1 MEKLALDN
9 AAKKTPNGIAECHY
23 EMVSETIWN
32 IHPINEMWGIG
43 QRTAANIYR
52 LGIDSV
58 YSLSTN
64 SAQSLKR
71 THRIIGEQL
80 FYYAHGIDQSIIAQN
95 YIPLSN
101 SFSKSQ
107 ILDRD
112 YIDQYEIEV
121 VIREMADQVAIKRSG
136 LVDGIKDK
144 KRHITI

>member
-80 FYYAHGIDQSIIAQN
+80 FYYATGLTKALLLKIIFLYQ
-95 YIPLSN
+95 IPLA
-101 SFSKSQ
+101 KAK
-107 ILDRD
+107 
-112 YIDQYEIEV
+112 Y
-121 VIREMADQVAIKRSG
+121 
-136 LVDGIKDK
+136 
-144 KRHITI
+144 